1 MRSVIQVL
9 GVALMV
15 AGFLVDN
22 SVRSRGRR
30 AGESVDKDATTTR
43 LPFVLFCIGAVLLV
57 LASI

>member
-1 MRSVIQVL
+1 MRSAIQVL

-22 SVRSRGRR
+22 SVRSRRRR
-30 AGESVDKDATTTR
+30 AGGTAGKDVSTR
-43 LPFVLFCIGAVLLV
+43 LPLVLFCIGAVLLV

>member
-9 GVALMV
+9 GIALML

-22 SVRSRGRR
+22 SARSRNRR
-30 AGESVDKDATTTR
+30 AGGSADKDATTR
-43 LPFVLFCIGAVLLV
+43 LPFVLFCIGAVLFV

>member
-22 SVRSRGRR
+22 SVRSRNRR
-30 AGESVDKDATTTR
+30 AGGTSDKDATTR

>member
-1 MRSVIQVL
+1 MRPVIQVL
-9 GVALMV
+9 GVGLIL

-22 SVRSRGRR
+22 SVRSRNRR
-30 AGESVDKDATTTR
+30 AGGTSDKDATTR

>member
-1 MRSVIQVL
+1 VRRVIQVL

-22 SVRSRGRR
+22 SARSDHRR
-30 AGESVDKDATTTR
+30 AGGTSDKEVTTR
-43 LPFVLFCIGAVLLV
+43 LPMVLFCIGAVLLV